1 MGIDFG
7 KLISDAAKGVSDTAK
22 GVSDFVV
29 KTKDD
34 IAKAID
40 QNGDGKLDISDLH
53 AYQAR
58 MRTAQEENQRKTDLD
73 QLKPL
78 FQEDFKADE
87 FVLPKMIRV
96 APIDKA
102 HALSAACKGS
112 VGFKSIMDEMTVVTI
127 FRDFIDDLGLSFYP
141 ELENGVYY
149 VDPCDRD
156 HYISLDDYFAFMK
169 IQRVTEL
176 QKIAQSLGA
185 KHFRIVSKERTET
198 VSSSSI
204 DIAASIKA
212 GRQGGGGASF
222 NHSASDSYLQSMN
235 IEAENRFPGH
245 APIKP
250 ELHYLKKEMNVVNL
264 IEMRMDPLSP
274 LQHQHFSI
282 EMINS
287 SGIKLKDAVKI
298 DAMMKAMKISANTTI
313 VSEAQ
318 NEARRILEYDI
329 DF

>member
-204 DIAASIKA
+204 DIAASFKA